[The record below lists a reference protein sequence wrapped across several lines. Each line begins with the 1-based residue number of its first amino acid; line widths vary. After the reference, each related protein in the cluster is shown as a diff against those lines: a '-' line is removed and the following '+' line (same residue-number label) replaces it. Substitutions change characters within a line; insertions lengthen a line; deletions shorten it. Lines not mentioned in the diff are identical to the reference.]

1 MRENRAMTET
11 TPKGSDIRTYKLRR
25 SRVTALQAQSI
36 EDFGSKCIYADGI
49 SKIDLASELSINKF
63 VIEIG
68 FGMGEA
74 TWKYAVAQ
82 PEVAVLAIDLHTPG
96 VGRLI
101 HELVSND
108 LNNVRIIEGDAL
120 DILERRIA
128 DNTVDGIRLFFPD
141 PWPKKRHFK
150 RRFVN
155 PKNLSLLASKVK
167 PGGFFHFATDWQDYA
182 DWTLEELQNHPDWEL
197 QNNLPQGVWSGR
209 PTTRFE
215 TKGINLGRAITDLIA
230 FRK

>member
-11 TPKGSDIRTYKLRR
+11 APKGSDIRTYKLRR

-36 EDFGSKCIYADGI
+36 EEFGSKFIYPPNDSIINLSA
-49 SKIDLASELSINKF
+49 ELSLDQFI
-63 VIEIG
+63 IEIG

-74 TWKYAVAQ
+74 TWKYALAQ
-82 PEVAVLAIDLHTPG
+82 PDVAVLAIDLHTPG
-96 VGRLI
+96 VGKLI
-101 HELVSND
+101 NQLVVND
-108 LNNVRIIEGDAL
+108 LDNVRIIEGDAL
-120 DILERRIA
+120 EILEQRIA
-128 DNTVDGIRLFFPD
+128 DSSLDGIRLFFPD

-182 DWTLEELQNHPDWEL
+182 DWTKEELQNHPDWDL

-215 TKGINLGRAITDLIA
+215 TKGINLGRAITDLIS

>member
-1 MRENRAMTET
+1 MTNP
-11 TPKGSDIRTYKLRR
+11 TPKGTEIRTYKLRR
-25 SRVTALQAQSI
+25 SRVTALQATSI
-36 EDFGSKCIYADGI
+36 TEHGAHYIYPD
-49 SKIDLASELSINKF
+49 SESQIDLAKELACDYF

-74 TWKYAVAQ
+74 TWQYANLQ
-82 PEVAVLAIDLHTPG
+82 PNVAVLAIDLHTPG
-96 VGRLI
+96 VGKLI
-101 HELVSND
+101 SDLQSRS

-120 DILERRIA
+120 EVIHTRIA
-128 DNTVDGIRLFFPD
+128 PSSVDGIRLFFPD

-155 PKNLSLLASKVK
+155 ATNLSLLAKAVK
-167 PGGFFHFATDWQDYA
+167 PGGFFHFATDWKDYA
-182 DWTLEELQNHPDWEL
+182 DWTREELQSHQDWEL
-197 QNNLPQGVWSGR
+197 VETPKEGVWSNR

-215 TKGINLGRAITDLIA
+215 TKGRNLGREISDLVA

>member
-1 MRENRAMTET
+1 MTNP
-11 TPKGSDIRTYKLRR
+11 TPSGSEIRTYKLRR
-25 SRVTALQAQSI
+25 SRVTALQASSI
-36 EDFGSKCIYADGI
+36 RHFGEKYLYPASDAPIN
-49 SKIDLASELSINKF
+49 LAKELQIVNF

-74 TWKYAVAQ
+74 TWQYAKAQ
-82 PEVAVLAIDLHTPG
+82 PDVAVLAIDLHTPG
-96 VGRLI
+96 VGKLI
-101 HELVSND
+101 NELKSHD

-120 DILERRIA
+120 EIIRKRIA
-128 DNTVDGIRLFFPD
+128 PNSVDGVRLFFPD

-155 PKNLSLLASKVK
+155 PENLSLLASVVK

-182 DWTLEELQNHPDWEL
+182 DWTKEELSKHLDWDLQQNPKT
-197 QNNLPQGVWSGR
+197 GIWSNR

-215 TKGINLGRAITDLIA
+215 TKGKKLGREISDLIA

>member
-1 MRENRAMTET
+1 MTET
-11 TPKGSDIRTYKLRR
+11 APKGSDIRTYKLRR

-36 EDFGSKCIYADGI
+36 EDFGGKFIYPSGESEI
-49 SKIDLASELSINKF
+49 NLAAELSLDKF
-63 VIEIG
+63 IIEIG

-74 TWKYAVAQ
+74 TWKYALAQ
-82 PEVAVLAIDLHTPG
+82 QDVAVLAIDLHTPG
-96 VGRLI
+96 VGKLI
-101 HELVSND
+101 NQLVVND
-108 LNNVRIIEGDAL
+108 LDNVRIIEGDAL
-120 DILERRIA
+120 EILENRIA
-128 DNTVDGIRLFFPD
+128 DNSVDGIRLFFPD

-155 PKNLSLLASKVK
+155 PTNLSLLASKVK

-182 DWTLEELQNHPDWEL
+182 DWTKEELQKHPDWEL
-197 QNNLPQGVWSGR
+197 QTDLPLGVWSGR

>member
-1 MRENRAMTET
+1 MTNP
-11 TPKGSDIRTYKLRR
+11 TPKGTEIRTYKLRR
-25 SRVTALQAQSI
+25 SRVTALQASSI
-36 EDFGSKCIYADGI
+36 SDHGDQYIYPIGE
-49 SKIDLASELSINKF
+49 SKINLADELGLENF

-74 TWKYAVAQ
+74 TWQYANAQ
-82 PEVAVLAIDLHTPG
+82 PNVAVLAIDLHTPG
-96 VGRLI
+96 VGKLI
-101 HELVSND
+101 SDLQTRN

-120 DILERRIA
+120 EILRTRITK
-128 DNTVDGIRLFFPD
+128 DSVDGIRLFFPD

-155 PKNLSLLASKVK
+155 SENLSLLAQVVK

-182 DWTLEELQNHPDWEL
+182 DWTREELQAHSDWNL
-197 QNNLPQGVWSGR
+197 QESPQVGIWSDR

-215 TKGINLGRAITDLIA
+215 TKGKNLGREITDLIA

>member
-1 MRENRAMTET
+1 MTNRAPNGTE
-11 TPKGSDIRTYKLRR
+11 IRTYKLRR
-25 SRVTALQAQSI
+25 SRITALQASSI
-36 EDFGSKCIYADGI
+36 ADFGGKYIYPNND
-49 SKIDLASELSINKF
+49 SKINLAEELDCSTF

-74 TWKYAVAQ
+74 TWQYAKAQ
-82 PEVAVLAIDLHTPG
+82 PNVAVLAIDLHTPG
-96 VGRLI
+96 VGKLI
-101 HELVSND
+101 NELQCNGLD
-108 LNNVRIIEGDAL
+108 NVRIIEGDAL
-120 DILERRIA
+120 EIIQSRIVE
-128 DNTVDGIRLFFPD
+128 NSVDGIRLFFPD

-155 PKNLSLLASKVK
+155 PENLNLLASIVK

-182 DWTLEELQNHPDWEL
+182 DWTRAELTQHPLWDLVEA
-197 QNNLPQGVWSGR
+197 PGSGTWSGR

-215 TKGINLGRAITDLIA
+215 TKGKNLGRDITDLVA

>member
-1 MRENRAMTET
+1 MRENRAMTEGV
-11 TPKGSDIRTYKLRR
+11 PKGSEIRTYKLRR

-36 EDFGSKCIYADGI
+36 EEFGNQYIYPDGESEI
-49 SKIDLASELSINKF
+49 KLANELSLAKF
-63 VIEIG
+63 IIEIG

-74 TWKYAVAQ
+74 TWKYAKAQ

-96 VGRLI
+96 VGKLI
-101 HELVSND
+101 NELATNN

-120 DILERRIA
+120 EILEHRIA
-128 DNTVDGIRLFFPD
+128 DNSVDGIRLFFPD

-155 PKNLSLLASKVK
+155 QKNLSLLAAKVK

-182 DWTLEELQNHPDWEL
+182 DWTLEEIQRHSDWEL
-197 QNNLPQGVWSGR
+197 QPKLPDGVWSGR